1 MKIISKFLLIS
12 LVLILPVLMSG
23 CITTTKT
30 AITGEQGQ
38 DIISAEET
46 LALLEESGSEVVLV
60 DAQKARD
67 YKAGHVSNA
76 VNISR
81 SEIVVLGPFPNML
94 APREKIEKALGK
106 SGISNDTMVIVYDD
120 NNNVDASR
128 FWWTLKVYGHQKMK
142 VVSGGLKALLAA
154 GAEQTAEVPVVT
166 PVNYTVSKKNTELI
180 AALADVKTQLDQQ
193 ADDVVLLD
201 TRTPAE
207 YNNGTI
213 PGSIL
218 LDNRQNNYKDGTI
231 KSVRDIHIIYRE
243 ADVDPEKTIILYC
256 RSGMRATHT
265 LLALHNAGYRNLK
278 LYDGS
283 WSEWSSDSSLPV
295 QLPSGNKV
303 EANFQDGS

>member
-30 AITGEQGQ
+30 AITGEQDQ
-38 DIISAEET
+38 DIISAEEA
-46 LALLEESGSEVVLV
+46 LALLSENENKVVLV
-60 DAQKARD
+60 DVRKASE

-76 VNISR
+76 VNVSR

-106 SGISNDTMVIVYDD
+106 RGISNDTMVIIYDD
-120 NNNVDASR
+120 NSNMDAAR

-142 VVSGGLKALLAA
+142 VVSGGLKSLLVA
-154 GAEQTAEVPVVT
+154 GAEQTTEVPVVT
-166 PVNYTVSKKNTELI
+166 PASYTASEKNTELI
-180 AALADVKTQLDQQ
+180 AVLADVKTQLDQQ
-193 ADDVVLLD
+193 AEDVVLLD
-201 TRTPAE
+201 TRTQAE
-207 YNNGTI
+207 YDNGTI

-218 LDNRQNNYKDGTI
+218 IDFNRNNYKDGTI
-231 KSVRDIHIIYRE
+231 KSIQDIHIIYRE
-243 ADVDPEKTIILYC
+243 ADIDPDKTVILYC
-256 RSGMRATHT
+256 RTSIRAAQTF
-265 LLALHNAGYRNLK
+265 LALHNAGYRNLK
-278 LYDGS
+278 IYDGA
-283 WSEWSSDSSLPV
+283 WVEWSSDSSLPV